1 MLGCASPLTAQ
12 ACMQTW
18 AGLAHKVCFM
28 AAFLL
33 WLVPVSL
40 LLFVQDLVHGR
51 VDDVEDGSFA
61 SATMRG
67 GPHGAPREEKLQTA
81 PCSLCGASRI
91 NARCDELAVT
101 RLAY

>member
-1 MLGCASPLTAQ
+1 
-12 ACMQTW
+12 
-18 AGLAHKVCFM
+18 M

-51 VDDVEDGSFA
+51 VDEDGSFA

-81 PCSLCGASRI
+81 PCSLSDASRMY
-91 NARCDELAVT
+91 AKSLPS
-101 RLAY
+101 LGSY

>member
-51 VDDVEDGSFA
+51 VDEDGSFA